1 MLAADGEPMT
11 QSTQT
16 QIENNLS
23 PAQLPEQKAALTLV
37 TGILG
42 IFGITAGLI
51 FLYFGIRQLQWQFFV
66 VSGAFFFTGVPG
78 LIGLIR
84 VQKGIYAIQ
93 ELGWFSLVFVIT
105 LFVTTSLIE
114 GVALPSAIT
123 FLIFSLTL
131 TSITATGGSRGT
143 MTIILGLVFSS
154 MIALVGT
161 FFTVFQI
168 TFSEINVIIPSLL
181 SIVIMIY
188 ITLLVV
194 QFISA
199 PLQTRLASAFLA
211 VVIVPLSIT
220 SLIQNQASLNRIRT
234 ETFQSLSAT
243 ANEVTVVLDKYINNN
258 LDIIRQEAD
267 MDAFSQYLSASPG
280 TPESIEAERQMQIA
294 VRLLETRESEERK
307 ALSSYALLD
316 IHGQNLYDTDK
327 TAIGKFETQDYFFQ
341 PVNNGRPYFSSVI
354 FDDQGNGWIY
364 FSAPIK
370 DRQRVN
376 IIGVLRARYNALVFQ
391 RLATNYSGLLGL
403 DSYVIII
410 DENMIRLA
418 DSYKPT
424 LVYSA
429 MDNLSAEQV
438 NTLKIQGR
446 LPILSSGPSAA
457 VAPELTRL
465 LRLTNPAGTAS
476 LDIDKTSSS
485 DNLPEMVAFST
496 MTQAPW
502 KTIYLKANYDQRPI
516 ETQQSQTAIL
526 IAALVSLV
534 VGLISIGTSRIL
546 ANPITSLTRTA
557 HRISAGDITT
567 QAELSGND
575 EFGTLGAAFNLMTA
589 RMRSFIVELEDRVNL
604 RTQELKQRNEILVF
618 RSNQLRTVAE
628 VARSIVTSQE
638 LEELLDSITIL
649 ISSRFGFYHVGVFL
663 VDERREFAVLRAAN
677 SEGGKRMLA
686 RHHALKVGRV
696 GIVGFVTGTGEPRIA
711 SDVGED
717 ATFFNNPDLPLTRSE
732 MALPLR
738 VGDEIIG
745 ALDVQSTE
753 PDSFTLENIELFST
767 LADQVSIAIYNNRL
781 YNETARALADAES
794 THRRY
799 LQQEWSSEL
808 ITRQVKAY
816 RYTPQELAPA
826 DLPNEEIADVLATG
840 KPTSQV
846 ESQPD
851 GTTRLVMTVPIL
863 LRGETI
869 GVIRVQDQG
878 NERTWSE
885 DELLSV
891 QDIAQQVGMALE
903 TTRLFE
909 KTVLRAERERK
920 VLEITSRIRSTNDP
934 QEMLAIA
941 AAELQKALGATRA
954 QITLRQPTSTSP
966 NRGNQTVTASLDE

>member
-1 MLAADGEPMT
+1 MT
-11 QSTQT
+11 QPTQT
-16 QIENNLS
+16 PIEYNLT
-23 PAQLPEQKAALTLV
+23 PAQLSERKAALTLV

-42 IFGITAGLI
+42 IFGIAAGLL
-51 FLYFGIRQLQWQFFV
+51 FLYFGIKQLQWQFFV
-66 VSGAFFFTGVPG
+66 VSGGFFFTGIPG

-93 ELGWFSLVFVIT
+93 ELGWFSLVFVMT
-105 LFVTTSLIE
+105 LFTTTCLIE

-131 TSITATGGSRGT
+131 TSITATGSSRGT

-154 MIALVGT
+154 LIALAGT
-161 FFTVFQI
+161 FFTTYQI
-168 TFSEINVIIPSLL
+168 AFSEINVIIPGLL

-243 ANEVTVVLDKYINNN
+243 SNEVTVVLDKYINNN
-258 LDIIRQEAD
+258 LDTIRQEAD
-267 MDAFSQYLSASPG
+267 IDAFSQYLSATPG
-280 TPESIEAERQMQIA
+280 TPESVEAERQMQIA
-294 VRLLETRESEERK
+294 VRLLETRESEERQ

-316 IHGQNLYDTDK
+316 IHGQNRYDTDK
-327 TAIGKFETQDYFFQ
+327 NAIGTFETQEYFLQ
-341 PVNNGRPYFSSVI
+341 PVSNDRPYFSPVI
-354 FDDQGNGWIY
+354 FDGQGNGWIY
-364 FSAPIK
+364 FSAPVK
-370 DRQRVN
+370 DRQRAKV
-376 IIGVLRARYNALVFQ
+376 IGVLRARYNALVFQ

-403 DSYVIII
+403 DSFVIII

-418 DSYKPT
+418 DSYQPS

-429 MDNLSAEQV
+429 MDNLSSDQV
-438 NTLKIQGR
+438 NTLKMQGR
-446 LPILSSGPSAA
+446 LPTLSTGLSAA
-457 VAPELTRL
+457 IAPELTRL
-465 LRLTNPAGTAS
+465 LHLADKTGTAS
-476 LDIDKTSSS
+476 LDVDKIKSS
-485 DNLPEMVAFST
+485 DTLPEMISYST
-496 MTQAPW
+496 MSQMPW
-502 KTIYLKANYDQRPI
+502 KIIYIKANYDQRPL
-516 ETQQSQTAIL
+516 ETQQSKTAIL
-526 IAALVSLV
+526 ITSLVSLI
-534 VGLISIGTSRIL
+534 VGLVSIGTSRIL
-546 ANPITSLTRTA
+546 ANPINSLTRTA
-557 HRISAGDITT
+557 HRISAGDLTT
-567 QAELSGND
+567 QAELTGND
-575 EFGTLGAAFNLMTA
+575 EFGTLGAAFNLMTG
-589 RMRSFIVELEDRVNL
+589 RMRSFIAELEDRVEN

-618 RSNQLRTVAE
+618 RSNQLRTVSE

-638 LEELLDSITIL
+638 LTVLLDSITNL
-649 ISSRFGFYHVGVFL
+649 ISLRFGFYHVGVFL
-663 VDERREFAVLRAAN
+663 VDEIREFAILRAAN
-677 SEGGKRMLA
+677 SEGGQRMLA
-686 RHHALKVGRV
+686 RNHALKVGQV
-696 GIVGFVTGTGEPRIA
+696 GIVGYVTGTGEARIA

-717 ATFFNNPDLPLTRSE
+717 ATFFNNPDLPFTRSE

-753 PDSFTLENIELFST
+753 AAAFTVEDIELFST

-781 YNETARALADAES
+781 YNETVRALAEAEN
-794 THRRY
+794 THRKY
-799 LQQEWSSEL
+799 LQGEWGSEL
-808 ITRQVKAY
+808 KNRPAKAY

-826 DLPNEEIADVLATG
+826 DLPQEEIADVLSTG
-840 KPTSQV
+840 KPTRLAEVQL
-846 ESQPD
+846 D

-878 NERTWSE
+878 AERTWSE

-891 QDIAQQVGMALE
+891 QDIAQQVGTALE

-920 VLEITSRIRSTNDP
+920 VLEITGRIRSTNDP

-954 QITLRQPTSTSP
+954 QITLLPVAAPPS
-966 NRGNQTVTASLDE
+966 NNGNNAIPASHDE